1 MSEGLSR
8 RRVGTPRVTAD
19 EADTGNYPGAAAG
32 AAASPGAGE
41 NGSPSGYPASSAADD
56 ASSTTAKSDKAP
68 LLTLMEETLLLGL
81 KDQEGYLSFWND
93 SLSYVL
99 RGCMLL
105 ELAFRRRIRI
115 SKDAFTGMTGISDRP
130 VEVISTRATGEVLL
144 DECLRTLKTSETKR
158 TVASWMDLLSGETWN
173 IAKAGYQL
181 KQVRERL
188 AKGLVDKGVLRT
200 EKRNFLFFDMA
211 THPVQDARAKDEV
224 IVRVLD
230 TLNLPRSAA
239 LPTRVAAPGSSPS
252 SSGGAYVGRY
262 AVGQGIGGQGGRLK
276 LAPVSNSR
284 FYRGEDNMR
293 FALLRRVCLVAAA
306 CAGSVIENPLTHMDM
321 ETRDRAVSRAENLM
335 DVYGHWPFKRD
346 SPLFASEID
355 GSEAGDLMVEEVV
368 AAVICV
374 LRKMDKLI

>member
-1 MSEGLSR
+1 MAEGLSR
-8 RRVGTPRVTAD
+8 RRIGTPRADAD
-19 EADTGNYPGAAAG
+19 EDTGGQHSALGANAGSQSNGGTPGL
-32 AAASPGAGE
+32 SRT
-41 NGSPSGYPASSAADD
+41 
-56 ASSTTAKSDKAP
+56 STNTELTKVTDRAP

-99 RGCMLL
+99 RGCMLM
-105 ELAFRRRIRI
+105 ELAFRRRLRI
-115 SKDAFTGMTGISDRP
+115 SKDAFTGMTSIGERP
-130 VEVISTRATGEVLL
+130 LEVISTKPTGEVLL
-144 DECLRTLKTSETKR
+144 DEALRTIKSSETQR

-173 IAKAGYQL
+173 ISKAGYQL

-211 THPVQDARAKDEV
+211 THPIQDPRAKDEV

-239 LPTRVAAPGSSPS
+239 IPTRAATASGSQSP
-252 SSGGAYVGRY
+252 VGY
-262 AVGQGIGGQGGRLK
+262 ARNHSHAALGQGIGGQAGK
-276 LAPVSNSR
+276 LRMAAVTNSR
-284 FYRGEDNMR
+284 FFKNEESTR

-306 CAGSVIENPLTHMDM
+306 CAGSVLENPLVHMDM
-321 ETRDRAVSRAENLM
+321 ETRDCAVSRAEGLM

-346 SPLFASEID
+346 SPLYAQEID
-355 GSEAGDLMVEEVV
+355 NGEPGDLMVAEVI
-368 AAVICV
+368 AAVISV

>member
-1 MSEGLSR
+1 MAEGLTR
-8 RRVGTPRVTAD
+8 RRVGTPRADGANGD
-19 EADTGNYPGAAAG
+19 EADAAG
-32 AAASPGAGE
+32 ITPPLTRAASVDE
-41 NGSPSGYPASSAADD
+41 IKAD
-56 ASSTTAKSDKAP
+56 KQP

-99 RGCMLL
+99 RGCILM

-115 SKDAFTGMTGISDRP
+115 GKDAFTGMTGVSERP
-130 VEVISTRATGEVLL
+130 IEVVSGRATGEVLL
-144 DECLRTLKTSETKR
+144 DEALKVIKGSGTRR

-224 IVRVLD
+224 ILRVLD
-230 TLNLPRSAA
+230 TLNLPRTAA
-239 LPTRVAAPGSSPS
+239 APTRAGSVPADSGAGAAA
-252 SSGGAYVGRY
+252 GAHARY
-262 AVGQGIGGQGGRLK
+262 AVGQGVGGQAGRLK
-276 LAPVSNSR
+276 LAAITNAR
-284 FYRGEDNMR
+284 FYKGEEGCR

-306 CAGSVIENPLTHMDM
+306 CAGSVLENPLVHMDM
-321 ETRDRAVSRAENLM
+321 ETRDRAVTRAEDLM
-335 DVYGHWPFKRD
+335 EVYGHWPFQRE
-346 SPLFASEID
+346 SPLFTREID
-355 GSEAGDLMVEEVV
+355 SGEAGDLMVEEVI
-368 AAVICV
+368 AAVISV
-374 LRKMDKLI
+374 LRKMDRLI

>member
-8 RRVGTPRVTAD
+8 RRIGTPRSEAD
-19 EADTGNYPGAAAG
+19 DFTDTGNAPT
-32 AAASPGAGE
+32 
-41 NGSPSGYPASSAADD
+41 PSRTPHTPEPS
-56 ASSTTAKSDKAP
+56 KIEKAP

-99 RGCMLL
+99 RGCMLM

-115 SKDAFTGMTGISDRP
+115 GKDAFTGMTSLGDRHL
-130 VEVISTRATGEVLL
+130 EVISTNPTGEVLL
-144 DECLRTLKTSETKR
+144 DEALRVIKGSDTPRAVS
-158 TVASWMDLLSGETWN
+158 AWMDLLSGETWN

-211 THPVQDARAKDEV
+211 THPVQDPRAKDEV

-230 TLNLPRSAA
+230 TLSLPRSAA
-239 LPTRVAAPGSSPS
+239 IPTRSQRGSPS
-252 SSGGAYVGRY
+252 QPALAHYGTAQGLTNGSNGSGSGSGNSS
-262 AVGQGIGGQGGRLK
+262 RLK
-276 LAPVSNSR
+276 LQPVANSR
-284 FYRGEDNMR
+284 FYKNEENHK
-293 FALLRRVCLVAAA
+293 FALFRRVCLVAAA
-306 CAGSVIENPLTHMDM
+306 CAGSVIENPLVHMDM
-321 ETRDRAVSRAENLM
+321 ETRDQAVARAEELM
-335 DVYGHWPFKRD
+335 DVYGRWPFKKE
-346 SPLFASEID
+346 SPLYTADI
-355 GSEAGDLMVEEVV
+355 GAGEAGDLMVEEVV